1 MSRRV
6 ELLRA
11 QGRELSWWAPQLP
24 PSPAEAMAEVRARL
38 STWPLD
44 QMALVGSS
52 LGGFYATVLAEEFG
66 CRAVV
71 INPAVNPA
79 RDLRGYIGDIKAW
92 HSDEHFYFQ
101 SAYIDELQS
110 MTPATLTRPDRYFAI
125 IAKGDEVLD
134 WREMHERYLG
144 ARIKLL
150 EGGDHALSDFADRHL
165 SEVLSFLELG

>member
-1 MSRRV
+1 MGRRV
-6 ELLRA
+6 EALQA
-11 QGRELSWWAPQLP
+11 QGRELTWWSPQLP
-24 PSPAEAMAEVRARL
+24 ASPAAAVAEVRARL

-44 QMALVGSS
+44 RMALVGSS

-66 CRAVV
+66 CPAVV
-71 INPAVNPA
+71 LNPAVNPA

-101 SAYIDELQS
+101 SAYVDELRA
-110 MTPATLTRPDRYFAI
+110 MTPGSLTRLDRYFAI

-134 WREMHERYLG
+134 WREMHDRYLG

-150 EGGDHALSDFADRHL
+150 EGGDHALSDFERQHL
-165 SEVLSFLELG
+165 DEVLSFLELT